1 MWRRQRRLWW
11 TSGGGT
17 PLTTPH
23 WPSTARL
30 WRESAA
36 LNSWGCTSRRISPGP
51 PTPCHSPRRHNSAYT
66 FSHHPSSPHST
77 GAPLRVCWPAASLSG
92 TGTAVLLTARP
103 SSGQWTRLQRSSVP
117 LSHPSWTF
125 SLHDAPAKPTA
136 SWRTP
141 PTPPTVSSS
150 SYHQEDGTGASE
162 PAPPDWSTA
171 FSPRLWEPWTQ
182 ITPPPSETPCKPL
195 PPETW
200 TPPSPNTP
208 PPPNL
213 TSSKKK
219 LWTFFV
225 QFKCATH
232 RRVGPYK
239 PPVVTH
245 SPLCTRHFSY
255 TAMCTQSH
263 KRLSNICMFTCSCTT
278 TNHLVLFPSQL
289 LDSQCFSL
297 HMYSIYVKHSHSLYF
312 LSLSLVV

>member
-1 MWRRQRRLWW
+1 MTWNKDRKQTKYGHKRREQM
-11 TSGGGT
+11 TH
-17 PLTTPH
+17 TTEPWH
-23 WPSTARL
+23 W
-30 WRESAA
+30 
-36 LNSWGCTSRRISPGP
+36 CTSRRISPGP

-66 FSHHPSSPHST
+66 FSAGWKEQVSHHPSSPHST

-162 PAPPDWSTA
+162 PAPPDCSTA

-182 ITPPPSETPCKPL
+182 ITPPPLWNPMQTPTSWNME
-195 PPETW
+195 PP
-200 TPPSPNTP
+200 PPSLSLSLSKHT
-208 PPPNL
+208 PNL

-219 LWTFFV
+219 LWTLFCVIQVCYTQVSGPV
-225 QFKCATH
+225 QT
-232 RRVGPYK
+232 
-239 PPVVTH
+239 
-245 SPLCTRHFSY
+245 
-255 TAMCTQSH
+255 
-263 KRLSNICMFTCSCTT
+263 TCSNT
-278 TNHLVLFPSQL
+278 
-289 LDSQCFSL
+289 
-297 HMYSIYVKHSHSLYF
+297 
-312 LSLSLVV
+312 LSSMH

>member
-66 FSHHPSSPHST
+66 FSAGWKEQVSHHPSSPHST

-162 PAPPDWSTA
+162 PAPPDCSTA

-182 ITPPPSETPCKPL
+182 ITPPPSENPCKPL

-200 TPPSPNTP
+200 TPPPLKTPPP

-219 LWTFFV
+219 LWTFFCAIQVCYTQVSGPV
-225 QFKCATH
+225 QT
-232 RRVGPYK
+232 
-239 PPVVTH
+239 
-245 SPLCTRHFSY
+245 
-255 TAMCTQSH
+255 
-263 KRLSNICMFTCSCTT
+263 TCSNT
-278 TNHLVLFPSQL
+278 
-289 LDSQCFSL
+289 
-297 HMYSIYVKHSHSLYF
+297 
-312 LSLSLVV
+312 LSSMH